1 MATEK
6 DIIIEARQG
15 LVQYV
20 GSLLVNVPYE
30 GAAARQIVCAAL
42 LEEAIRLVTVDNK
55 IEMFS
60 AKPILRAALTV
71 LQSRKKEYEDSLN
84 NDAYRKQI
92 LAILRELRA
101 CIKLISV
108 IIESTKEADKNGR
121 ETAGQQKA
129 DLA

>member
-6 DIIIEARQG
+6 DIILEARQG

-20 GSLLVNVPYE
+20 GSLLVNMPYE
-30 GAAARQIVCAAL
+30 GAAARQVVCAAL
-42 LEEAIRLVTVDNK
+42 LEEAIRLVTVNGK
-55 IEMFS
+55 VEMFS

-92 LAILRELRA
+92 LAILRELRS
-101 CIKLISV
+101 CMKMISLI
-108 IIESTKEADKNGR
+108 IDSTKEADHSGS
-121 ETAGQQKA
+121 
-129 DLA
+129 